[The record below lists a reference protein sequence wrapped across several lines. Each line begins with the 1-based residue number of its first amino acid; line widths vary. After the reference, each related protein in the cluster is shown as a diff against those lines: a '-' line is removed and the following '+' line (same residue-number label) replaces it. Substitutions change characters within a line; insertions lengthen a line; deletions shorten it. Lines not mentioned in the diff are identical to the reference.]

1 MLIVNPEERVN
12 ITDVINYCGEQIKIM
27 DKKYR
32 DSPYLDRASR
42 NQSHSSVQDNVGGVD
57 E

>member
-1 MLIVNPEERVN
+1 MLYIIDQMLIVNPEERVN
-12 ITDVINYCGEQIKIM
+12 ITDVVNYCGEQIKIM

-42 NQSHSSVQDNVGGVD
+42 NQSQNSV
-57 E
+57 